1 MLFSPRIGRSELIS
15 LCDRVSNQLQA
26 GVDARRIWK
35 REAERGRMVHR
46 GKMQIISDGVNAGK
60 STTEAFNDTGEYFPE
75 LFREMVGLGDE
86 TGHMDRIFRELG
98 EQYQHQRTLWRAF
111 LAGIL
116 WPMIQLGLAI
126 LVIGGLIW
134 FMGFIQ
140 DMGGSEVDV
149 LGIGLVGTSGAL
161 IFFGV
166 IAALFGGLIFL
177 WNLYRRGMFDGL
189 QLDRWVMKI
198 PGIGYAIQT
207 LALSRMAWALA
218 LTIGGGMEVRK
229 AIRLSLRASG
239 ARNYTQ
245 YADEID
251 QDIVGGEEIY
261 HALNKTGVFP
271 SQFLDAIE
279 TGELSGRLSEM
290 MEQLSEQ
297 YQQQAKVAL
306 NTLAI
311 IAGVVVWL
319 MVMGLIVAVIFRLF
333 FTFYLGPINE
343 ALEGF

>member
-1 MLFSPRIGRSELIS
+1 MLFSPRVGQSELIS

-35 REAERGRMVHR
+35 REAERGGMIHR

-60 STTEAFNDTGEYFPE
+60 STSEAFNETGEYFPE

-98 EQYQHQRTLWRAF
+98 DQYQHQRALWWAF
-111 LAGIL
+111 LAGIT

-134 FMGFIQ
+134 ILGMIQ
-140 DMGGSEVDV
+140 GQSGEQADV
-149 LGIGLVGTSGAL
+149 LGIGLVGTPGAL
-161 IFFGV
+161 IFFGAFATFF
-166 IAALFGGLIFL
+166 AALVVV
-177 WNLYRRGMFDGL
+177 WNLYCRGAFDFL
-189 QLDRWVMKI
+189 QLDRLVMI
-198 PGIGYAIQT
+198 TPGIGYPIQT
-207 LALSRMAWALA
+207 LALSRMSWALA

-239 ARNYTQ
+239 ARYYTQ
-245 YADEID
+245 YADQID
-251 QDIVGGEEIY
+251 QDIVNGEEIY
-261 HALNKTGVFP
+261 HALNKTGIFP

-297 YQQQAKVAL
+297 YQKQAKAAL
-306 NTLAI
+306 NTVTI